1 MFNYWKKI
9 DSLHHHNRLLLAFIG
24 LLSVIVL
31 TLIITLMA
39 LPKRYEFWLT
49 PNMTANGGLMKASEV
64 PNEYVQ
70 GFVSSLMPSL
80 YSWTNKGKEEFT
92 QNIKAFHYYFTP
104 RHEQLLHQT
113 LAAYKNAQL
122 FDRTQVASLYRFME
136 PQDIQKIGPDTW
148 EVQLVLRITQ
158 RLKDNSAMVIA
169 DKVVSFHLRVVKVN
183 LSRLHNPFQLALD
196 GYTRPEERLQDL
208 LVDKEEHHEIP

>member
-9 DSLHHHNRLLLAFIG
+9 DSLQHHNRLLLAFVG
-24 LLSVIVL
+24 VLSIIIL
-31 TLIITLMA
+31 ALIINLMTM
-39 LPKRYEFWLT
+39 PKRYEFWLS
-49 PNMTANGGLMKASEV
+49 PNMAANGGLMKASEI

-70 GFVSSLMPSL
+70 GYVTSLMPTL
-80 YSWTNKGKEEFT
+80 YSWSNKGKEEFN

-104 RHEQLLHQT
+104 RHEQLLRET

-136 PQDIQKIGPDTW
+136 SQDIKKIGPDTW
-148 EVQLVLRITQ
+148 EVKLILRVTQ

-169 DKVVSFHLRVVKVN
+169 DKVVAYHLRVVKLN

-208 LVDKEEHHEIP
+208 LVDTEEHHETH